1 MSVQHGDLR
10 GGWLEE
16 ELIYWPISS
25 ASFVNKTPI
34 CISSSLDW
42 GKKTWKNIKDTEE
55 KTGAGILSLLLVLYS
70 DSMYIKKKTMWW
82 IISIFWHWALDPP
95 PRQLA
100 DKLRKRHTHSDN
112 CIPIHTDT
120 GTENTLR
127 AHTQIPVQPT
137 VRQTSLLPPLQ
148 CDWFIR
154 APTQP
159 SHH

>member
-70 DSMYIKKKTMWW
+70 DSMYIKKKNDVVNYFYFLTL
-82 IISIFWHWALDPP
+82 SIGP
-95 PRQLA
+95 
-100 DKLRKRHTHSDN
+100 S
-112 CIPIHTDT
+112 
-120 GTENTLR
+120 
-127 AHTQIPVQPT
+127 
-137 VRQTSLLPPLQ
+137 
-148 CDWFIR
+148 
-154 APTQP
+154 APTAGGQTEKKT
-159 SHH
+159 HTFW